1 MPKGGQRRIMKK
13 YDVVILGGGIT
24 GLSCAYYLTLKNKNI
39 ALVEKNQIGSGAS
52 GSCDD
57 MILLQSKKP
66 GKNLELA
73 VESLKL
79 YRDLA
84 ANINYDIGFHN
95 RGGMIL
101 IDKEEHMA
109 FMEDYVSKQKDYG
122 LNIEL
127 IDKKSVKKRHPFVK
141 DNIVASTYGTEDSQ
155 VNPLFTMR
163 AFLGNAVKAGMDLYK
178 GTEVIEFNKKSS
190 YWQLRL
196 SNGAE
201 IETETIVN
209 AAGAWASNIGKLID
223 IDIPITSKKGQIAV
237 TENIPQLGRENIWSA
252 EYIISKLNPELVNSS
267 EKHKELGIGLSMSQT
282 SDGNYLIGSTREKGN
297 FNKGTDTEVIKI
309 LVNQAIDFF
318 PVLKNIHIIRTFAG
332 FRPACADGKP
342 IISEVKGYE
351 GFYIAAGHEGD
362 GIAMAP
368 VTGKLI
374 SQMICGEKTSID
386 IDELSL
392 ERFNQAF
399 A

>member
-1 MPKGGQRRIMKK
+1 MKK
-13 YDVVILGGGIT
+13 YDVVILGGGII
-24 GLSCAYYLTLKNKNI
+24 GLSCAYYLTLENKKV

-73 VESLKL
+73 IESLKL
-79 YRDLA
+79 YKDL
-84 ANINYDIGFHN
+84 NNNLNCDIGFHN

-101 IDKEEHMA
+101 IDKFEHLS

-122 LNIEL
+122 LDIEL
-127 IDKKSVKKRHPFVK
+127 IDKKTVKKYHPFVK
-141 DNIVASTYGTEDSQ
+141 DDIVASTHGTEDSQ

-163 AFLGNAVKAGMDLYK
+163 AFMSNAISAGMDVYK
-178 GTEVIEFNKKSS
+178 GTEVVELNKKSS
-190 YWQLRL
+190 FWQLRL
-196 SNGAE
+196 STGTE
-201 IETETIVN
+201 IETENVIN
-209 AAGAWASNIGKLID
+209 ASGAWAADVGKLIG

-252 EYIISKLNPELVNSS
+252 EYIISKLNPELVKTSDI
-267 EKHKELGIGLSMSQT
+267 HKELGIGLSMSQT
-282 SDGNYLIGSTREKGN
+282 SDGNYLIGSTRQLGN
-297 FNKGTDTEVIKI
+297 YDKNTDYEAIKI
-309 LVNQAIDFF
+309 LVNQAVDFF
-318 PVLKNIHIIRTFAG
+318 PILKNIHIIRTFAG
-332 FRPACADGKP
+332 FRPACVDGKP
-342 IISEVKGYE
+342 IISEVKGNE

-374 SQMICGEKTSID
+374 SQMICGKKTLLD
-386 IDELSL
+386 IKELSF
-392 ERFNQAF
+392 ERFN
-399 A
+399 